1 VPKPK
6 TVKNSGGDPAF
17 YPPIDL
23 AGPPYYIKKMF
34 SIALI
39 GLSLS
44 MDAFTVSVGAGVS
57 VRDLK
62 FFHAVRASLS
72 FGFFQFFM
80 PVVGWLLGET
90 VSSYIEAYDHW
101 IAFGLLAFIG
111 GKMIAEGIRA
121 RSRNRPG
128 QETTDPEGTA
138 AGRGSGKKAKS
149 AGDIRDTG
157 TLLVLSL
164 ATSIDALAVG
174 ISLSILDHALWL
186 SAALIGG
193 ITFLVCLLG
202 FEAGRRLR
210 QGIGLVLEKW
220 APFAGGLVLV
230 GLGFKILAEHLL

>member
-1 VPKPK
+1 M
-6 TVKNSGGDPAF
+6 
-17 YPPIDL
+17 L
-23 AGPPYYIKKMF
+23 
-34 SIALI
+34 SIVLI

-44 MDAFTVSVGAGVS
+44 MDALTVSIGAGVS

-80 PVVGWLLGET
+80 PVAGWLLGET
-90 VSSYIEAYDHW
+90 VSSYIKAYDHW

-111 GKMIAEGIRA
+111 GKMSAEGIRA
-121 RSRNRPG
+121 MSRNKPARPA
-128 QETTDPEGTA
+128 EPEQT
-138 AGRGSGKKAKS
+138 AGRRDPGKNTKS
-149 AGDIRDTG
+149 AGDIRDPG

-210 QGIGLVLEKW
+210 QSIGLVLEKW
-220 APFAGGLVLV
+220 APLAGGLVLV
-230 GLGFKILAEHLL
+230 GLGFRILAEHLL

>member
-1 VPKPK
+1 M
-6 TVKNSGGDPAF
+6 
-17 YPPIDL
+17 L
-23 AGPPYYIKKMF
+23 
-34 SIALI
+34 SIVLI

-57 VRDLK
+57 IRNLK
-62 FFHAVRASLS
+62 LFHAARASLS
-72 FGFFQFFM
+72 FGLFQFFM
-80 PVVGWLLGET
+80 PVAGWLLGET
-90 VSSYIEAYDHW
+90 VSSYITAYDHW

-121 RSRNRPG
+121 MPRNRAGSGASPG
-128 QETTDPEGTA
+128 QAAAPEQA
-138 AGRGSGKKAKS
+138 AHGQIAGKSIKS
-149 AGDIRDTG
+149 TGDIRDPG

-174 ISLSILDHALWL
+174 ISLSILNHSIWI

-202 FEAGRRLR
+202 FEIGRRLR

-220 APFAGGLVLV
+220 AQFAGGLVLI
-230 GLGFKILAEHLL
+230 GLGCKILAEHIF